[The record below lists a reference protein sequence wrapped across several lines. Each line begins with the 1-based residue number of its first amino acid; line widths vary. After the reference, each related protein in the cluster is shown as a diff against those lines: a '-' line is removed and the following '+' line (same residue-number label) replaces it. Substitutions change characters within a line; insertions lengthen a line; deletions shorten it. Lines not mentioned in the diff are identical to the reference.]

1 MRHLNSKKP
10 SYNFIFALLSAI
22 VLCSCGHKQKYE
34 SVEDE
39 ISAIENSLTNPV
51 IVKGENPE
59 LFSIEDRMKLHNI
72 PGVSIA
78 VVKDGKLHWTK
89 AYGIANTET
98 DTFVDSATL
107 FQAGSISK
115 PIAALGALKL
125 VQEGKVDLDTDVNN
139 YLKNWKVEENQ
150 FTEKEKVTLRRLLT
164 HTAGMTVHGFPGY
177 KPADKFPSV
186 IKVLEGK
193 GNTPKIFVDTI
204 PGSIWRYSGGGY
216 TVMEKVVE
224 DVSGQPLETYLK
236 ENILMPLGMTN
247 STYSQPLPEKLHQ
260 QASAAYDRG
269 GNLIEGLW
277 HNYPEQAAAG
287 LWTTPTDLSK
297 YCMEIQRIEAG
308 KPNGILS
315 KQTVDKMLTKHEN
328 NWGLGPSLADDGS
341 SLRFQHGGKNAGF
354 TNNMIAFAYKGNA
367 VIVMTNADNGGKL
380 MNEIITSISEHYDWD
395 IAKQRTVETVSL
407 NAEELNK
414 FNGRYKYLGK
424 TRDGSDHIVKLV
436 TKEGKLL
443 IVDEKNAE
451 EDLITP
457 MSETSFIDLSDGD
470 QVVFTEKSDTLE
482 FTFNN
487 YYSYRRIE

>member
-1 MRHLNSKKP
+1 M
-10 SYNFIFALLSAI
+10 YNFKSIKPCYSIILVLLSTII
-22 VLCSCGHKQKYE
+22 VYSCEHKEKVE

-51 IVKGENPE
+51 IVKGENLV
-59 LFSIEDRMKLHNI
+59 LFSIEDRMKLHKV

-98 DTFVDSATL
+98 GTLVDSATL

-115 PIAALGALKL
+115 PVAALGALKL
-125 VQEGKVDLDTDVNN
+125 VQEGKIDLDTDVNN
-139 YLKNWKVEENQ
+139 YLKNWKVEENR

-177 KPADKFPSV
+177 KPTDKFPSI
-186 IKVLEGK
+186 IKVLDGK

-287 LWTTPTDLSK
+287 LWTTPTDLAK

-308 KPNGILS
+308 KTNGILS
-315 KQTVDKMLTKHEN
+315 KKTVDKMLTKHEN
-328 NWGLGPSLADDGS
+328 NWGLGPSLADDGN

-395 IAKQRTVETVSL
+395 IAQQRVVETVSL
-407 NAEELNK
+407 ATEALNK
-414 FNGRYKYLGK
+414 FNGKYKYLGN
-424 TRDGSDHIVKLV
+424 TRDGSDYIVELV

-443 IVDEKNAE
+443 VIDENNGE
-451 EDLITP
+451 EDIITP

-470 QVVFTEKSDTLE
+470 EVVFTERADTIE
-482 FTFNN
+482 FTFNK
-487 YYSYRRIE
+487 YYSYRRVE